1 MKKLLYILVFSISHF
16 VFAQSK
22 NDPPPPISLQSV
34 RQTITEKKKEPQKPY
49 FDFYQDFENYV
60 AGQESKYKNI
70 YDKYVVE
77 DSIPN
82 YIKMTRKANEY
93 PAPCYKILGNNT
105 VQSSTDYTHF
115 FLLQTLMNRYTCN
128 KDGSSY
134 ISRKNYWND
143 NKGGRFNNEITRQSI
158 EYLIENE
165 KKNFSEKEL
174 DLFFEEAKK
183 LFRTGSYQ
191 QANVLFAFLATVNE
205 HYREASLNNVG
216 LSFYN
221 QKEYDYALIYFKKA
235 IELYPKGYLGYLNAG
250 ACLANLPVDLGDEN
264 QSGSYFRKAYELA
277 PNNPNAI
284 FNYANALNQFT
295 TQGVDIQDLKE
306 NLFAQAV
313 QAKQDEP
320 LFKFQY
326 AKQLHLK
333 AQDEVYNEELF
344 TNALNA
350 YNDAIEKFPEYAD
363 NYLYKAK
370 LLRAWSRTKQYPENR
385 VLIDTVCMLLEK
397 YKTLYKGNYDTKN
410 DRMCTYYPKNI
421 NNSVRTYTELLNGW
435 EEISLA
441 KGDLNK
447 DGFEDI
453 VLIARA
459 VNPSK
464 INQVIRYNTPNH
476 ERGMKN
482 YNYYSLYVLF
492 YNSMQN
498 NYEIKEVND
507 NIVSF
512 NEGGYYDEEY
522 EVQIKNGAFT
532 LINKA
537 NPTSGN
543 LTRIFRWEEN
553 KFMCIGAN
561 QNVYIDELGNLSST
575 ELNNSR
581 QPVRKYSLSY
591 NYNTKTLEISKLN
604 TETNKKETITY
615 TIELEKYE
623 IKNADENEWKVYSKA
638 EEIIKNYR

>member
-1 MKKLLYILVFSISHF
+1 MKKLLYILFLGIFHF
-16 VFAQSK
+16 ALAQSK
-22 NDPPPPISLQSV
+22 NEPPPPISLENDKQLV
-34 RQTITEKKKEPQKPY
+34 IKEKQKTY
-49 FDFYQDFENYV
+49 FDFYGDFENYI

-70 YDKYVVE
+70 YDKYVIK

-93 PAPCYKILGNNT
+93 PAPCYKILGDNT
-105 VQSSTDYTHF
+105 VQSSTVYTHF
-115 FLLQTLMNRYTCN
+115 FILQTLMNGYTCN
-128 KDGSSY
+128 KDGNSY

-143 NKGGRFNNEITRQSI
+143 NKGGKFNNEITRQAI

-165 KKNFSEKEL
+165 KKNFSKKEL

-183 LFRTGSYQ
+183 FFRAGSFQ
-191 QANVLFAFLATVNE
+191 QANVLFAFLATVDE

-216 LSFYN
+216 LTFYN

-250 ACLANLPVDLGDEN
+250 ACLANIPVDLGDEN

-284 FNYANALNQFT
+284 FNYANALSQCT

-313 QAKQDEP
+313 QSKQNEP

-333 AQDEVYNEELF
+333 AQEEVYSEELF
-344 TNALNA
+344 TNGLNA
-350 YNDAIEKFPEYAD
+350 YNDAIEKFPDYAD

-370 LLRAWSRTKQYPENR
+370 LLRAWSRNKQYPENR
-385 VLIDTVCMLLEK
+385 ILIDSVCSLLEK
-397 YKTLYKGNYDTKN
+397 YKSLQEESYDTKN
-410 DRMCTYYPKNI
+410 DRICTVYPKI
-421 NNSVRTYTELLNGW
+421 KNNTVRNHTELLNGW

-447 DGFEDI
+447 DDFEDI
-453 VLIARA
+453 VLITRA
-459 VNPSK
+459 VNASK

-476 ERGMKN
+476 EKGMKN

-492 YNSMQN
+492 YNSIQN

-507 NIVSF
+507 NILSI

-522 EVQIKNGAFT
+522 EVQIKNGAFR

-537 NPTSGN
+537 NPTSGS
-543 LTRIFRWEEN
+543 LTRIFRWEDDR
-553 KFMCIGAN
+553 FMCIGTN
-561 QNVYIDELGNLSST
+561 QNLYIDKLGNVSSSGFDDIKQSIK
-575 ELNNSR
+575 EYN
-581 QPVRKYSLSY
+581 LSY
-591 NYNTKTLEISKLN
+591 NYNTKTLELSKLN
-604 TETNKKETITY
+604 TVTNKKETTTY

-623 IKNADENEWKVYSKA
+623 IKNAEKNEWKIFSKV